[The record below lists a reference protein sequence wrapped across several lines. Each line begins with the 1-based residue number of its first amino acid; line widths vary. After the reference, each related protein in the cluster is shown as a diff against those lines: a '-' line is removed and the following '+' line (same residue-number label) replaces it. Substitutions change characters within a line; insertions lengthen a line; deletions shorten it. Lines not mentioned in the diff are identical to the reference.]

1 MTDYL
6 QLLKSHDDAE
16 YVESPPGFDYDVAEA
31 QFSVMANE
39 VVSAFPGSRFET
51 GTEIQDAS
59 FHGQIYVALE
69 GRIALVRVS
78 NFGNFVTFVDDDA
91 CLTSAAADRLLNVF
105 AAHGYTFIPRD
116 VLATQYDGT
125 CNDAFG
131 FRTRACRF
139 FFRGFDAV

>member
-16 YVESPPGFDYDVAEA
+16 YVEYPAGFDYALAES
-31 QFSVMANE
+31 QFAVMAEE
-39 VVSAFPGSRFET
+39 VASLFPGSRFET

-59 FHGQIYVALE
+59 FHGQVYVALA

-78 NFGNFVTFVDDDA
+78 NFGNFVTFFDDDD
-91 CLTSAAADRLLNVF
+91 CLTPAAADRLLNVF

-116 VLATQYDGT
+116 VLATPYDGT
-125 CNDAFG
+125 CSDAFG
-131 FRTRACRF
+131 FRTWAYRF
-139 FFRGFDAV
+139 FEWL